1 MISENAATT
10 PDSVPAT
17 AGSGAGVPPA
27 SDVARASLPVGVASP
42 CAAGVPPATWHGHPV
57 HEVTRASSPCAL
69 SVPSAA
75 LPWSPDDP
83 ALRYIDANPL
93 LPRLRARLRTTPGA
107 FGALSSLPFVLLM
120 LFGFV
125 VPLLCVVWFGLMPS
139 RTFSLLQWPT
149 LENYRTIFG
158 QTYYKSILWS
168 VGLATLTVAILL
180 AICYP
185 LAFALAK
192 VFRGGATFITYAIAS
207 SLFVSENVR
216 LFGWVIGFMK
226 NGVVGGTLGRFGIQM
241 DSLLYN
247 VPVIVLGMVYVYL
260 PFMLFPLA
268 LGVKMVPDQ
277 VREAA
282 FDLGASRWQVFRKI
296 DLPLSM
302 PGILIGSLLVFVL
315 SVGAITE
322 AKILGGQKVVTIAAD
337 IETEFT
343 YGQNWPLGSA
353 LSTLLIALTTVL
365 VFFALGRFDLEKL
378 LGKKRDS

>member
-1 MISENAATT
+1 MIFRNADNNTVPGAAIPAGAALAKPVVRQAGFASEAPAA
-10 PDSVPAT
+10 
-17 AGSGAGVPPA
+17 
-27 SDVARASLPVGVASP
+27 LLASP
-42 CAAGVPPATWHGHPV
+42 
-57 HEVTRASSPCAL
+57 
-69 SVPSAA
+69 
-75 LPWSPDDP
+75 LPWSSDDP
-83 ALRYIDANPL
+83 AFRYIRADANPL
-93 LPRLRARLRTTPGA
+93 LPRLLSRLRTSPGV
-107 FGALSSLPFVLLM
+107 FGRLSALPCGLLM

-139 RTFSLLQWPT
+139 KTFSLLQWPT
-149 LENYRTIFG
+149 LENYQTIFG

-168 VGLATLTVAILL
+168 VGLAMLTVAILL
-180 AICYP
+180 VVCYP

-192 VFRGGATFITYAIAS
+192 IFRGGATFITYAIAS

-226 NGVVGGTLGRFGIQM
+226 NGVVGGTLAGFGLHI

-268 LGVKMVPDQ
+268 LGINMVPDQ

-353 LSTLLIALTTVL
+353 LSTILILLTTIL
-365 VFFALGRFDLEKL
+365 VFFALGRFDLEKF
-378 LGKKRDS
+378 LGKKPREN